1 MVDDNSLDELDRQL
15 EEYNRKATGPK
26 LRSADVDGGYDIG
39 RYQFQLEAVNNSIH
53 KLNVMAES
61 FEKDLVSV
69 DKRKTE
75 DFYGLI
81 AWIFLFV
88 ICMGGTILFGWWAL
102 TLGIGGA
109 VSFGMLCLS
118 LTIGACITGLKF
130 VNGLTAYL
138 VKTRS
143 GPHSN
148 IVEENNIRHYEGEKE
163 YYLSC
168 IGDLHS
174 HVSELRRIA
183 EKIEKKGHITEQDME
198 KVRRLG
204 KYIAPSCI
212 YRTEKYTIGEW
223 VRYRLRHRL

>member
-1 MVDDNSLDELDRQL
+1 MVDENSLDELDRQL

-61 FEKDLVSV
+61 YEKDLVTV
-69 DKRKTE
+69 DKRKSS

-81 AWIFLFV
+81 AWIILFLV
-88 ICMGGTILFGWWAL
+88 CMAGCLLFGWWGL
-102 TLGIGGA
+102 TMGIGGA
-109 VSFGMLCLS
+109 VSFGMLCVAFA
-118 LTIGACITGLKF
+118 IGACITGLRF
-130 VNGLTAYL
+130 TNGLTAFL

-148 IVEENNIRHYEGEKE
+148 IVEDNNVRHYEGEKE
-163 YYLSC
+163 YYLGC
-168 IGDLHS
+168 IGDLHTRT
-174 HVSELRRIA
+174 SELRRIA
-183 EKIEKKGHITEQDME
+183 EKIEKKGHVTEQDME
-198 KVRRLG
+198 KVRLLS

-212 YRTEKYTIGEW
+212 YRVDKYTIGEY